1 MTNQL
6 LLVQVLAEGFSWD
19 YLWHWTHD
27 PDIWKAIIPAS
38 ATVIASL
45 IAIIGVWLTARRTT
59 QQIEL
64 SKQGTPPELTRYI
77 TWVEASEKYKNLME
91 FERDNSFEGSEKE
104 YKEIK
109 ASRKAAL
116 QRAIWERKVISAC
129 PDIHVQ
135 KRILNIPYVILLG
148 KKIDFFT
155 LWPWLKSRSVK
166 TLERIFSVF
175 IAIWLA
181 VILIEYFQ
189 GVKNKQDFFVNVFS
203 FVVTAYIFGYVLTLL
218 SVEHGEMDAEYH
230 CIQIRITETSSKGEE
245 LAGSF
250 SRYVANRRRVR
261 FAFSKSEYR
270 EWIYYPGFSLQGRP
284 IWRFVIPVALFI
296 YNLFPIYWVLCLFSW
311 GKYGEWKMYGA
322 YRPGAIGLD
331 EEEKSKRELWTKL
344 SESLK
349 GRVRR
354 FIKRE
359 K

>member
-6 LLVQVLAEGFSWD
+6 LLEQVLAEGFGWD

-91 FERDNSFEGSEKE
+91 FERGNSFEGSEKE

-135 KRILNIPYVILLG
+135 RRILNIPYVILLG

-155 LWPWLKSRSVK
+155 LWPWLKSRLVK
-166 TLERIFSVF
+166 ILERVFSVF
-175 IAIWLA
+175 IVVWLA
-181 VILIEYFQ
+181 VILIECLQ
-189 GVKNKQDFFVNVFS
+189 GVENKQDFFVNVFS
-203 FVVTAYIFGYVLTLL
+203 FVFITYILSYILTLL
-218 SVEHGEMDAEYH
+218 SADYGEMDTEYY
-230 CIQIRITETSSKGEE
+230 CIQIRTAETESHGEE
-245 LAGSF
+245 LTGSF

-261 FAFSKSEYR
+261 FASLKSEYR
-270 EWIYYPGFSLQGRP
+270 EWIYYPGFSLRGRP
-284 IWRFVIPVALFI
+284 IWRFIIPVTLFV
-296 YNLFPIYWVLCLFSW
+296 YNLFPVYWVLCLFSW
-311 GKYGEWKMYGA
+311 SKYGEWKMYGT
-322 YRPGAIGLD
+322 YRLSAFGLD
-331 EEEKSKRELWTKL
+331 EEEKPKRELWTKL
-344 SESLK
+344 SKLLK
-349 GRVRR
+349 EKIRR
-354 FIKRE
+354 FK
-359 K
+359 

>member
-6 LLVQVLAEGFSWD
+6 LLEQVLAEGFSWD

-91 FERDNSFEGSEKE
+91 FERGNSFEGSEKE

-148 KKIDFFT
+148 KKIDF
-155 LWPWLKSRSVK
+155 LH
-166 TLERIFSVF
+166 I
-175 IAIWLA
+175 
-181 VILIEYFQ
+181 
-189 GVKNKQDFFVNVFS
+189 
-203 FVVTAYIFGYVLTLL
+203 
-218 SVEHGEMDAEYH
+218 
-230 CIQIRITETSSKGEE
+230 
-245 LAGSF
+245 
-250 SRYVANRRRVR
+250 
-261 FAFSKSEYR
+261 
-270 EWIYYPGFSLQGRP
+270 
-284 IWRFVIPVALFI
+284 VAL
-296 YNLFPIYWVLCLFSW
+296 
-311 GKYGEWKMYGA
+311 A
-322 YRPGAIGLD
+322 
-331 EEEKSKRELWTKL
+331 
-344 SESLK
+344 
-349 GRVRR
+349 
-354 FIKRE
+354 
-359 K
+359 